1 MVPGERVRAD
11 LPAPAPGASWLF
23 NSNCF
28 LSCYHVTMAGQWYTQ
43 GKNIVTYMG
52 AVNNFS

>member
-1 MVPGERVRAD
+1 MTAGERVRSE
-11 LPAPAPGASWLF
+11 LPAPGASPHF

-28 LSCYHVTMAGQWYTQ
+28 LSYGAGQQYTQ

-52 AVNNFS
+52 AVNDFSSSFSAL

>member
-1 MVPGERVRAD
+1 MVPGERVRAE

-28 LSCYHVTMAGQWYTQ
+28 LSYGAGQWNTH

-52 AVNNFS
+52 AVNDFS

>member
-1 MVPGERVRAD
+1 MVPGERVRAE

-52 AVNNFS
+52 AVNDFS